1 MTASLAPAA
10 PISDEHSVLLWQ
22 TCAYAEDLNDAAR
35 TGVRLT
41 PAHDAM
47 LEFLHYRLLPYLTN
61 EERQL
66 APDQLRDDH
75 LLRLLATDHERLR
88 ADVENIESSRTR
100 RLLAL
105 AAAALVDRLDRHVRR
120 EESWLADP
128 FGAPQQSDLQDWA
141 LPLLFSD
148 VIDLDALPFEHRE
161 ALVRQRLAR
170 LRPGESVRL
179 QAGSD
184 LHPLWRWLH
193 AVDHNAHS
201 WVYEEDGPGRWQARI
216 TRRADNDTRVLG
228 GRAGVRA
235 RS

>member
-22 TCAYAEDLNDAAR
+22 TCAYADDLGDAVR
-35 TGVRLT
+35 TGRRLT

-66 APDQLRDDH
+66 VPHRLRDDH
-75 LLRLLATDHERLR
+75 LLQLLAADHERLR
-88 ADVENIESSRTR
+88 ADVDNIESSRTR

-105 AAAALVDRLDRHVRR
+105 AAAALVDRLDRHARR

-128 FGAPQQSDLQDWA
+128 LGDPLQADVQDWA
-141 LPLLFSD
+141 LPLLFAD
-148 VIDLDALPFEHRE
+148 VIDLDALPPEHRE
-161 ALVRQRLAR
+161 PLVRQRLAW
-170 LRPGESVRL
+170 LRPGETVRL

-184 LHPLWRWLH
+184 LHPLWRRQH
-193 AVDHNAHS
+193 VYDRNAHS
-201 WVYEEDGPGRWQARI
+201 WVYEEDGPTRWQARI
-216 TRRADNDTRVLG
+216 TRRAEDC
-228 GRAGVRA
+228 
-235 RS
+235 